1 MHIADQNIE
10 LPCSLSTQEIN
21 CNTSLAVKSVLAD
34 ALFSSA

>member
-1 MHIADQNIE
+1 VHIADQNIE
-10 LPCSLSTQEIN
+10 LSCSLSTQEID